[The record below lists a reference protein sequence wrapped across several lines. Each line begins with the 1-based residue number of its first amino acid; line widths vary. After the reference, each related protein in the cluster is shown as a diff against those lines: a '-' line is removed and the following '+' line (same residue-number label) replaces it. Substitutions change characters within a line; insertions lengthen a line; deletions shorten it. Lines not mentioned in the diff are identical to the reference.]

1 MDSSSSSR
9 ISESGRSVVAACR
22 AAETMHPLINN
33 KSARGRRVFNTPVA
47 PGCLLLLQEGDNLA
61 TGDILVLAT
70 AASLVF
76 DQSFIEVFFTDY
88 YSMWNTN

>member
-1 MDSSSSSR
+1 MASSNSSR

-22 AAETMHPLINN
+22 LVGTMNPPIN
-33 KSARGRRVFNTPVA
+33 KMKERERRAFKTP
-47 PGCLLLLQEGDNLA
+47 PFPSCLLILQEGDNLA

-76 DQSFIEVFFTDY
+76 DQSFIQVFFTNY
-88 YSMWNTN
+88 YSMWDTN